1 MLHNNNPFLLNFLVG
16 VRCVKFVIIME
27 YSPCRLKLY
36 LLSGAVNVLGFGV
49 VFPMLN
55 PCLLM
60 LLYLDAACNKGHHGP
75 VHCVR
80 FSPGGESYAS
90 GSEDGTIRIW
100 QTGPLTHEESE
111 ALAANG
117 AIGKVKVP
125 AVEEVSRKIEGFQIA
140 DEGKSKE
147 KEEAAAAVNE

>member
-1 MLHNNNPFLLNFLVG
+1 MLFY
-16 VRCVKFVIIME
+16 M
-27 YSPCRLKLY
+27 
-36 LLSGAVNVLGFGV
+36 
-49 VFPMLN
+49 
-55 PCLLM
+55 
-60 LLYLDAACNKGHHGP
+60 DAACNKGHHGP

-117 AIGKVKVP
+117 AIGKGKVP

-147 KEEAAAAVNE
+147 KEEAAAVNE